1 MKAKPFNRKY
11 DVMVIT
17 DSTSSNEIERFI
29 RCPNSVRTKMYGI
42 GFAARHT
49 NLINLTSGIIEV
61 VPGNIILRN
70 ASDEVTV
77 ISSDA
82 YNMIFKTESYT

>member
-11 DVMVIT
+11 DVMIIT
-17 DSTSSNEIERFI
+17 DNTSSNEIERFI
-29 RCPNSVRTKMYGI
+29 KCPNSVRTKMYGI
-42 GFAARHT
+42 GFAAKYT
-49 NLINLTSGIIEV
+49 NLINLSSGIVEV

-70 ASDEVTV
+70 GSDEITI